1 MELGLIQNTST
12 RTSKVLI
19 VIPAYNE
26 EESLVHTVEEL
37 TLYFDTFS
45 QENILVDYIVVN
57 DGSNDST
64 LNLCRQNGY
73 SVLNLPINVGLTAGF
88 QTGMKYAYRNGYD
101 FVIQFDADGQHKP
114 EYLQEMVK
122 VALEKEAD
130 IVIGSRFV
138 TEKKPVSMRMFGS
151 AIVSAMIK
159 LTSGKRVSDPT
170 SGLRLFDKKM
180 IESFAT
186 DNNFAPE
193 PDTIAFVLRKGAKV
207 EEVQVEMRERFA
219 GESYLT
225 AIRSMSYMMR
235 MGLSIL
241 LLQWV
246 RK

>member
-1 MELGLIQNTST
+1 MTFCSNEGNN
-12 RTSKVLI
+12 RTLV
-19 VIPAYNE
+19 VIPAFNE
-26 EESLVHTVEEL
+26 EESLSHTVTEL
-37 TLYFDTFS
+37 LSYMDKFKNQGFDF
-45 QENILVDYIVVN
+45 DYIVVN
-57 DGSNDST
+57 DGSSDAT
-64 LNLCRQNGY
+64 LSICRQNGY
-73 SVLNLPINVGLTAGF
+73 PALDLPVNVGLTAGF
-88 QTGMKYAYRNGYD
+88 QAGMKYAYRNDYD

-138 TEKKPVSMRMFGS
+138 TEKKPVSMRMLGS
-151 AIVSAMIK
+151 VIVSAMIK

-170 SGLRLFDKKM
+170 SGLRLFDRKM